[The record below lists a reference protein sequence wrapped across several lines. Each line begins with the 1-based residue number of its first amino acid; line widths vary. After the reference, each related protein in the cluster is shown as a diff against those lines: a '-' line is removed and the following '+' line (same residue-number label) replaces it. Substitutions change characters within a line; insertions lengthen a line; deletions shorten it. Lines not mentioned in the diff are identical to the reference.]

1 MPPQMNPAQQEYSNS
16 TTPPKKKKG
25 AALSTQNHLK
35 FAEVRDGVI
44 IMRDGSLRM
53 AVLCSPTNYDL
64 KSSSEKDAIEFA
76 YQGFL
81 NGLHF
86 PIQICIQ
93 SRKIDLDG
101 YLDDLDQKLAD
112 QTNPLLAG
120 LMEDYIFNIRDLLEQ
135 VNIMDKR
142 FYVIVPYFVV
152 EAAKGNVFKE
162 MISSISTPRDV
173 VQTSTQFEE
182 RKRELIQRTSMVAQG
197 LASIGVRS
205 AILKTQELIELF
217 YGSYNIDEALDQQL
231 ANMQDVTS
239 PIATRSG
246 VPPVPMRPV
255 QKEAEPQD
263 LFTASKNIQAAP
275 QTQPQQVQPQYK
287 PQQGGPL

>member
-101 YLDDLDQKLAD
+101 YLDNLDQKLAD

-142 FYVIVPYFVV
+142 FYVIVPYFVI
-152 EAAKGNVFKE
+152 EAAKGNIFKE
-162 MISSISTPRDV
+162 MVSSISTPRDV

-231 ANMQDVTS
+231 SNMQDVTA
-239 PIATRSG
+239 PIATRGG

-263 LFTASKNIQAAP
+263 LFNASKNIQAAP
-275 QTQPQQVQPQYK
+275 QAQPQQVQPQYK

>member
-93 SRKIDLDG
+93 SRKIDLEG

-142 FYVIVPYFVV
+142 FYVIVPYFVI

-263 LFTASKNIQAAP
+263 LFNASKNIQAAP

>member
-1 MPPQMNPAQQEYSNS
+1 MPPQMNPNQQEYVNS

-25 AALSTQNHLK
+25 DMQSTQAHLN
-35 FAEVRDGVI
+35 FSEVRDGIV

-53 AVLCSPTNYDL
+53 IVMCSPTNYDL
-64 KSSSEKDAIEFA
+64 KSSAEKDAIEFA

-86 PIQICIQ
+86 PVQIIVQ
-93 SRKIDLDG
+93 SRKIDLDS

-120 LMEDYIFNIRDLLEQ
+120 LMEDYIFNIRDLLNQ

-142 FYVIVPYFVV
+142 FYVVVPYFVV

-162 MISSISTPRDV
+162 LAGTVAPQADV
-173 VQTSTQFEE
+173 SQTSKQFQD
-182 RKRELIQRTSMVAQG
+182 RKSELIQRTNSVAQG
-197 LASIGVRS
+197 LASIGVR
-205 AILKTQELIELF
+205 AAVLRTQEVIELF
-217 YGSYNIDEALDQQL
+217 YGSYNIDESEHQSLG
-231 ANMQDVTS
+231 NTQDIVAPVTV
-239 PIATRSG
+239 RSG
-246 VPPVPMRPV
+246 PAPRPYQAQ

-263 LFTASKNIQAAP
+263 LYAAAKKIEPTAQ

-287 PQQGGPL
+287 PGGN